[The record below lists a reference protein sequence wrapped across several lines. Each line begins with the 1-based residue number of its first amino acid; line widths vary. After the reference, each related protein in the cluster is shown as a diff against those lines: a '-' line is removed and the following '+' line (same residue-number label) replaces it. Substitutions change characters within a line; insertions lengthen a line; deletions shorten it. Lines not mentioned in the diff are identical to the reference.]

1 MIEYF
6 KNTINIIFLY
16 HINNESYYSFNYW
29 DQRILS
35 NYPGFLH
42 FPNIYHLH
50 LFTIILKER
59 KKIISRIHSSDN
71 SEHPYLFIMFVK
83 KRKKDSRS
91 HPQWFRSLWITELII
106 QECDF
111 DGISQICTFD
121 ISHHS
126 FGNLYIIDSII
137 QQKKDSITFTKPMM
151 KDFTESKVHLSYM
164 SSKLK
169 MAPWDLIQYDM
180 SLWEI

>member
-1 MIEYF
+1 MNL
-6 KNTINIIFLY
+6 KLSKKQK
-16 HINNESYYSFNYW
+16 NNESYWSFNYW

-50 LFTIILKER
+50 LFTIILKEWKR
-59 KKIISRIHSSDN
+59 IISRIHSSDN

-121 ISHHS
+121 ISHLS
-126 FGNLYIIDSII
+126 FGNLYIYNRFNHFYKTHDEKFYRII
-137 QQKKDSITFTKPMM
+137 VPPL
-151 KDFTESKVHLSYM
+151 VHIF
-164 SSKLK
+164 K
-169 MAPWDLIQYDM
+169 A
-180 SLWEI
+180 